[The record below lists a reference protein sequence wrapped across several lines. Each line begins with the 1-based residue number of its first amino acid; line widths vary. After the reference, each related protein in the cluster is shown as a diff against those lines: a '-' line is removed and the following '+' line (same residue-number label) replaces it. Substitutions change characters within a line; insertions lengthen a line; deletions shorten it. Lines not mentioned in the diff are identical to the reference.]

1 MMRVSNMPRI
11 KKTLVRKNSKL
22 YVITKDERM
31 PDKVKPQYSMKL
43 RIERLFNPYTGKL
56 RDNNNFCSG
65 IPVPIQKS
73 RLIKTSKSDQL
84 INNGIPIPIKSRL
97 IKTSKSD
104 QLINNGIP
112 IPIKSRLI
120 KTSKSDQLRNNR
132 GFTNGI
138 QIPIKS
144 RLIKTSKSDQLINNR
159 GFTSGSGIPIPI
171 KSHLIKPS
179 KSDQLINGG
188 FCKVNPIPIKES
200 RLIKTSKSDQ
210 LKDNRGFTSG
220 IPIPIKSRLIKT
232 SKSEEIAHQVS
243 RTRYNAKYENNIK
256 LQANAKSENYR
267 ITLEIRTTEENIL
280 VQKTRNKK

>member
-65 IPVPIQKS
+65 IPVPIQ
-73 RLIKTSKSDQL
+73 
-84 INNGIPIPIKSRL
+84 KSRL